1 MAINNPLKVPKKNI
15 TTTDITSV
23 NGGLDQRGE
32 ANAAPN
38 TFVYG
43 RNAMVNS
50 QGLATHRFGL
60 KKWLPDTVG
69 TVYEVFP
76 ALYNGILY
84 YIVADD
90 GKLKYCQSGDIEWT
104 DFGGDNEVN
113 TNPGVIN
120 TFLRVRDAI
129 LVLNGEDKLRY
140 GDLTTMNMVQFNA
153 LADPTNAPTVTATGL
168 TLTGSAKIY
177 YGITFNSTVG
187 ETKLSPIYGGSA
199 NVSKGR
205 DTWKTDGTEY
215 LTVTRNNTA
224 PAGATGWN
232 LYVAMA
238 ASGGTIQPSDM
249 LLLAAGIDINQTTF
263 IDNGT
268 LNVDIARGTAPE
280 DNSTDGPIARYGK
293 ETDGRPIL
301 YGIKNDEYALRIGG
315 FGDKALDFSPT
326 NGGYRAELNKGT
338 NYYPMVVTGF
348 RNGQG
353 VPSLTVLFSNTQGL
367 AKQSTLEQ
375 QTITYGNTSFVV
387 WAVTEQ
393 NYGAA
398 GVSSPYGHTNY
409 QGALR
414 FPSTDG
420 IMSMDTE
427 ASLQN
432 VISTKRISDPVEETV
447 GSFRNSALDR
457 IVSTAWSNRVYFSVP
472 SRGYSYNN
480 EILVLDVTNKD
491 RDVWYTLDVRA
502 QWIGTIS
509 PNDQSA
515 FVYICQDNHIF
526 RFAKSYVA
534 LDDNADGTTSAFPVS
549 LRGSLI
555 GLNEAH
561 NSYKAVVQV
570 VFYLVDVIGEIEL
583 GVTYRNE
590 NGRMKTKTKLV
601 RQSSY
606 AKSSGGGWSSPG
618 YQFNQ
623 NMSSKVLRWGEIDTI
638 SDAEN
643 SQKETIRVRVP
654 LNVIGN
660 EFQWFINTNL
670 DNSSFIL
677 RSVSYEGENLG
688 VKVDLR

>member
-15 TTTDITSV
+15 TTTDITSM
-23 NGGLDQRGE
+23 NGGLDQRGQ

-90 GKLKYCQSGDIEWT
+90 GKLKYCKSGDTEWT
-104 DFGGDNEVN
+104 NFGGTNSVN

-140 GDLTTMNMVQFNA
+140 GDLTTMNMVQFNT
-153 LADPTNAPTVTATGL
+153 LADPTNAPTVAATGL

-199 NVSKGR
+199 NVNKGR

-215 LTVTRNNTA
+215 LTVTRNNTV
-224 PAGATGWN
+224 PSGATSWN
-232 LYVAMA
+232 IYVAMA
-238 ASGGTIQPSDM
+238 ASGGTILPTDM

-268 LNVDIARGTAPE
+268 LNIDIARGTAPE

-301 YGIKNDEYALRIGG
+301 YGIKHDEYALRIGG

-432 VISTKRISDPVEETV
+432 VIATKRISDPVEETV
-447 GSFRNSALDR
+447 GSFRNASLDR

-561 NSYKAVVQV
+561 NSFKAVVQV

-601 RQSSY
+601 QQSSY

-618 YQFNQ
+618 YSFAPT
-623 NMSSKVLRWGEIDTI
+623 KTEVLRWGEIDKI